1 LNSILNNAFVSSL
14 KKHKIP
20 YQQYSEFSLQEYI
33 GMKKIKFLLLLTTS
47 ICLSHAN
54 FAFAEWKELGSN
66 EVMTVSVDLDTIST
80 YYDLAQI
87 VSMLDF
93 KKPGVN
99 PTNKLPVSS
108 IIGLN
113 EFNCPQISYRPIA
126 YKEFSGNKGEGSVVS
141 DVRTPDSK
149 FEPVQN
155 DSWTAGVFNTVCK
168 KK

>member
-1 LNSILNNAFVSSL
+1 
-14 KKHKIP
+14 
-20 YQQYSEFSLQEYI
+20 
-33 GMKKIKFLLLLTTS
+33 MKKIKFLLLLTTS

-113 EFNCPQISYRPIA
+113 EFN
-126 YKEFSGNKGEGSVVS
+126 
-141 DVRTPDSK
+141 
-149 FEPVQN
+149 
-155 DSWTAGVFNTVCK
+155 
-168 KK
+168 